1 MTYFLSLMISPS
13 LYTTTISHSLRNSYL
28 FPKCKSLGMGIW
40 DKLKAELIDI
50 IEWTDDSSNTMVWR
64 FPRYQNEIKYGAQ
77 LTVRESQQAVFVNEG
92 QIADVYKPGRHEL
105 VTQNMPILTTLKGWK
120 YGFNSPF
127 KAEVYFV
134 NTKNFTDQKWGTK
147 NPIMLRDAEFGPI
160 RIRAFGTYAVRVAD
174 AGKFIK
180 EIAGTQAHFTTEE
193 VTEQLRNLAVTRFS
207 DAVAES
213 KIPVLDL
220 AANYDE
226 LSQFIKAKVNPE
238 FLEYGLEVTKF
249 LVENI
254 SLPPEVE
261 QALDKRSSM
270 GILGNLSQ
278 YAQFQAANA
287 MEAAAKNPGSE
298 ASSGMG
304 LGMGFAMAQQMGQMF
319 NQNQNQNQNN
329 QHQQQG
335 PPPIPNTQN
344 PYFVAV
350 NGQQQGPFT
359 MQVLQQMVQQG
370 SLTRDTLVWKQG
382 FAAWTKAQDVAELN
396 SLFGA
401 IPPPLPPQP

>member
-1 MTYFLSLMISPS
+1 M
-13 LYTTTISHSLRNSYL
+13 
-28 FPKCKSLGMGIW
+28 C
-40 DKLKAELIDI
+40 
-50 IEWTDDSSNTMVWR
+50 SN
-64 FPRYQNEIKYGAQ
+64 
-77 LTVRESQQAVFVNEG
+77 L
-92 QIADVYKPGRHEL
+92 DRHEL
-105 VTQNMPILTTLKGWK
+105 TTNNMPILTTIRGWK

-127 KAEVYFV
+127 KVEVYFV

-160 RIRAFGTYAVRVAD
+160 RLRAFGTFAIKVTD

-180 EIAGTQAHFTTEE
+180 EIAGTQAHFTAEE
-193 VTEQLRNLAVTRFS
+193 VTEQLRNLIVTRFT

-226 LSQFIKAKVNPE
+226 LSKFISAKINPE
-238 FLEYGLEVTKF
+238 FGEYGLEVTKF

-287 MEAAAKNPGSE
+287 MEAAAKNPGGG
-298 ASSGMG
+298 ASDGIGM
-304 LGMGFAMAQQMGQMF
+304 GMGFAMAQQMGQMF
-319 NQNQNQNQNN
+319 NQQNQQAG
-329 QHQQQG
+329 QG
-335 PPPIPNTQN
+335 PPPVPGGPSQFFI
-344 PYFVAV
+344 AV
-350 NGQQQGPFT
+350 NGQQQGPLT
-359 MQVLQQMVQQG
+359 LQALQQMVQQG
-370 SLTRDTLVWKQG
+370 SVTRDTLVWKQG
-382 FAAWTKAQDVAELN
+382 MPAWIKAADAGEVKLIVRFSASAAST
-396 SLFGA
+396 S
-401 IPPPLPPQP
+401 IS